1 MKPLARFTKLHT
13 LVLKGLGCRVGMFHC
28 LAVSLSRAC
37 RAFCSPFSVLRSPGA
52 HSAPSVLRSP
62 GARQR
67 PLLFSVLCSLALL
80 GCSGIRPPDD
90 VDPIKVRMTVTGYCD
105 CGDCCG
111 WERSWLRLGT
121 PVYSS
126 GPNKGKP
133 KEVGITATGTE
144 TRHGTAAVD
153 RRRWAFGTVFH
164 VPGYGYAR
172 AEDTGGAIKGNH
184 IDLWFPSHDAALRWG
199 RRTLTVTVWP
209 ARR

>member
-1 MKPLARFTKLHT
+1 MQDGGSARRALAARS
-13 LVLKGLGCRVGMFHC
+13 VL
-28 LAVSLSRAC
+28 
-37 RAFCSPFSVLRSPGA
+37 CSPFSVLCILGGA
-52 HSAPSVLRSP
+52 AL
-62 GARQR
+62 
-67 PLLFSVLCSLALL
+67 PLLL
-80 GCSGIRPPDD
+80 GCSGIRPPDG
-90 VDPIKVRMTVTGYCD
+90 VDPIQVRMTVTGYCD

-133 KEVGITATGTE
+133 KEVGVTATGTE

-153 RRRWAFGTVFH
+153 RRRFPYGTVFR

-184 IDLWFPSHDAALRWG
+184 IDLWFPTHDAALRWG

-209 ARR
+209 AKP

>member
-1 MKPLARFTKLHT
+1 MGTVVRRNAPNGEVPRPLRSLRVFAEKGRLAR
-13 LVLKGLGCRVGMFHC
+13 
-28 LAVSLSRAC
+28 RALDA
-37 RAFCSPFSVLRSPGA
+37 RSVLRSPF
-52 HSAPSVLRSP
+52 PVLRIL
-62 GARQR
+62 ALAAL
-67 PLLFSVLCSLALL
+67 PLLQ

-90 VDPIKVRMTVTGYCD
+90 VDPIKVRMTVTGYCN
-105 CGDCCG
+105 CGECCG

-153 RRRWAFGTVFH
+153 RRRFAFGTVFH
-164 VPGYGYAR
+164 VPGYGYAI

>member
-1 MKPLARFTKLHT
+1 MNFLAPLVHLSAPANICTET
-13 LVLKGLGCRVGMFHC
+13 
-28 LAVSLSRAC
+28 APSRAC
-37 RAFCSPFSVLRSPGA
+37 RAFCSPF
-52 HSAPSVLRSP
+52 SVLRSP

-80 GCSGIRPPDD
+80 GCTGINPPDD

-133 KEVGITATGTE
+133 KAVGVTATGTE

>member
-1 MKPLARFTKLHT
+1 MQDGGSARRALAARS
-13 LVLKGLGCRVGMFHC
+13 VL
-28 LAVSLSRAC
+28 
-37 RAFCSPFSVLRSPGA
+37 CSPFSVLCILGGA
-52 HSAPSVLRSP
+52 AL
-62 GARQR
+62 
-67 PLLFSVLCSLALL
+67 PLLL

-153 RRRWAFGTVFH
+153 RRRFPYGTVFH

>member
-1 MKPLARFTKLHT
+1 M
-13 LVLKGLGCRVGMFHC
+13 
-28 LAVSLSRAC
+28 
-37 RAFCSPFSVLRSPGA
+37 
-52 HSAPSVLRSP
+52 
-62 GARQR
+62 
-67 PLLFSVLCSLALL
+67 L
-80 GCSGIRPPDD
+80 GCSGISPPDD

-133 KEVGITATGTE
+133 KEVGITATG
-144 TRHGTAAVD
+144 
-153 RRRWAFGTVFH
+153 
-164 VPGYGYAR
+164 
-172 AEDTGGAIKGNH
+172 AIKGNH

>member
-1 MKPLARFTKLHT
+1 MSSLASFAKLCAFAGARAAMRPSART
-13 LVLKGLGCRVGMFHC
+13 AATPPRGLTRRPAGA
-28 LAVSLSRAC
+28 L
-37 RAFCSPFSVLRSPGA
+37 SVLCF
-52 HSAPSVLRSP
+52 
-62 GARQR
+62 
-67 PLLFSVLCSLALL
+67 LFSVLCSLALL
-80 GCSGIRPPDD
+80 GCTGINPPDD

-133 KEVGITATGTE
+133 KAVGVTATGTE

-164 VPGYGYAR
+164 VPGYGYAI

>member
-1 MKPLARFTKLHT
+1 MKRFGPFAKSCVATFRSSLRPLRLFSAFAGARAAMRSSA
-13 LVLKGLGCRVGMFHC
+13 RVAATPPAALPVAPQG
-28 LAVSLSRAC
+28 R
-37 RAFCSPFSVLRSPGA
+37 SVLCF
-52 HSAPSVLRSP
+52 
-62 GARQR
+62 
-67 PLLFSVLCSLALL
+67 LFSVLCSLALL